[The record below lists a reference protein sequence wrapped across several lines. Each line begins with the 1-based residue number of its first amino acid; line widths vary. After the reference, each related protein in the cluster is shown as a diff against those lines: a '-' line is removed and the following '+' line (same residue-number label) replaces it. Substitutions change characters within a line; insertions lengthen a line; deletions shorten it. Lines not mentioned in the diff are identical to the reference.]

1 MSLGAAGLGAADSPV
16 VIADA
21 GPLIALA
28 RLDALH
34 LLAGLY
40 GQVSVPQ
47 TVWQEATAGGV
58 FADSARIVAAQSAG
72 TLLVIPDTDLDFDSR
87 GNSRAALALLDEGEL
102 AAIAQALHLR
112 TQGRSS
118 LLVLDDAAARAAAQR
133 QQLPLIGTVGI
144 LLRSKERG
152 LIEAVAPLLR
162 ALQDNAYFV
171 SPQLVSTAL
180 MLAHEK

>member
-1 MSLGAAGLGAADSPV
+1 MSLGAPDSPV

-34 LLAGLY
+34 LLASLY
-40 GQVSVPQ
+40 GQVSVPHS
-47 TVWQEATAGGV
+47 VWQEATAGGV

-72 TLLVIPDTDLDFDSR
+72 TLLLTPDTNLDFES
-87 GNSRAALALLDEGEL
+87 GGSHVAALALLGAGER
-102 AAIAQALHLR
+102 AAIALALLLR
-112 TQGRSS
+112 TQGRTS
-118 LLVLDDAAARAAAQR
+118 LLVLDDAGARAAAQR

-152 LIEAVAPLLR
+152 LIDAVAPLLQ
-162 ALQDNAYFV
+162 ALRENAYFV
-171 SPQLVSTAL
+171 SPQLVSAAL
-180 MLAHEK
+180 VLAREG